1 MELLI
6 LSCYRNSHI
15 TGESLQRHEYIHCKV
30 REGVSCRSFLEYI
43 WSKRTHLSTLVFIPC
58 FFSSKL
64 ARRIFPRKLLCLA
77 AILSHLFQLWLFLWV
92 LHCKREDNL
101 IQGDFKTFKY
111 YFAGFIFCFFQMRLD
126 YFKIFLYCKCLSF
139 L

>member
-15 TGESLQRHEYIHCKV
+15 TGESLQRHEYIHCKF
-30 REGVSCRSFLEYI
+30 REGISCRSFLEYI

-64 ARRIFPRKLLCLA
+64 ARRIFPRKVA
-77 AILSHLFQLWLFLWV
+77 LSGQLFFLIFFSSG
-92 LHCKREDNL
+92 CFFGYCTARDRI

-111 YFAGFIFCFFQMRLD
+111 YFAKFIFRFFQMRLD